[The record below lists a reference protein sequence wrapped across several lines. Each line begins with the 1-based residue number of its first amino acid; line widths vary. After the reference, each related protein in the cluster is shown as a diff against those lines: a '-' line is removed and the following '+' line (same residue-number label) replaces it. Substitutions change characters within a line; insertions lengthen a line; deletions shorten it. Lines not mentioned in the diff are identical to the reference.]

1 MHYAAG
7 RVATAGARPTVF
19 RECLLLGALL
29 PDIPAKAADSLLELE
44 WAASVSHTPLLWAPL
59 AYLVAHL
66 FAERLRPSAFWGL
79 LLGGWIHI
87 LVDVAKDNMG
97 FGILMLGFPFSWRTF
112 ALGLY
117 YPENSLAQAPW
128 CLGAVL
134 LVEWFTRRREKA
146 SARTGSGNP

>member
-7 RVATAGARPTVF
+7 RVATAAARPSVF

-29 PDIPAKAADSLLELE
+29 PDVPSKVVDSLLALE

-59 AYLVAHL
+59 AYLLAHL

-79 LLGGWIHI
+79 LLGGWVHI
-87 LVDVAKDNMG
+87 LVDLAKDNMG
-97 FGILMLGFPFSWRTF
+97 FGSLMLAFPFSWKTY

-128 CLGAVL
+128 CI
-134 LVEWFTRRREKA
+134 LVIFLVDGL
-146 SARTGSGNP
+146 ARWRARGVSRSGSRNP